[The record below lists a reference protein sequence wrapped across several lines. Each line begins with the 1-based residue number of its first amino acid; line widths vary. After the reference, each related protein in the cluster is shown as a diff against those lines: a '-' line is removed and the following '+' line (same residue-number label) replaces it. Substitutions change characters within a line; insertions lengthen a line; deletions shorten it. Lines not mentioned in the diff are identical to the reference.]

1 MCAYC
6 IAGRQPGS
14 PCRSAGQ
21 VIFQTRL
28 NQRRLPYP
36 LLSRHLRPVRFHM
49 VLILINKL

>member
-6 IAGRQPGS
+6 ITDRQTDS
-14 PCRSAGQ
+14 YCRSASQ
-21 VIFQTRL
+21 ILFQTRQ
-28 NQRRLPYP
+28 NNRRLSYP